1 MDLYTLIH
9 ILCIFL
15 TKLLEIKLFDEIF
28 FYRSLILV
36 SVVSVLTRWS
46 YFVLYKFVFAMYKG
60 CSTSFI
66 YKNAFSVDVLF
77 NPLSFFYFYDDILLI
92 FYFFFCL
99 CKNSILNLCVLL
111 KFNLWNNCLH
121 PNSVSHWFYVIVKA
135 EPPMYIIHRWIWILF
150 SVKYQLRQ
158 IVVSLFF
165 IREIISFINY
175 LN

>member
-46 YFVLYKFVFAMYKG
+46 YFVLYKFVLAMYKG

-66 YKNAFSVDVLF
+66 YKNAFTVDVLF
-77 NPLSFFYFYDDILLI
+77 NPLSFFYFYNDILLI
-92 FYFFFCL
+92 FYYFFCL

-111 KFNLWNNCLH
+111 KFNLWNNCLL
-121 PNSVSHWFYVIVKA
+121 
-135 EPPMYIIHRWIWILF
+135 IHRWIWILF
-150 SVKYQLRQ
+150 SVKYQLSQ